1 MRCDIAF
8 LKPSWHFRRRAF
20 RRSLFPFDVTSHY
33 RRATAAAFG
42 WWIKHKGNE
51 QRKAKS
57 DERIGADSLLT
68 LAIMDRLMSSAVP
81 NPLVSTGFD
90 KYLLEVADA
99 VNTTLDLNTLLQR
112 VAEMLKRVMDYEVF
126 AILLLNERTQ
136 ELRVRFQVGHPPDV
150 AERIHIKVG
159 QGVTGKA
166 VELREPVLVN
176 DVRAEENFINSAPGV
191 RSELAVPLIAKNKV
205 IGVLDVEAGQ
215 PGAFTEEHVRLLTL
229 FGSRIAIG
237 IENARL
243 YTKVSRQARQLTL
256 LTEISRELTSILNVD
271 QLLKRVAD
279 LLTRIIDY
287 QMFSVLLLDPSENV
301 LTHRFSL
308 RFKESVQLKHQIP
321 LGRGLVGYA
330 AEHGQAVLAPDVT
343 KDKRYIEAN
352 PETRS
357 ELAIPLIYKDKVIGV
372 LDIEHTRRNYFND
385 DHVRTLTTLA
395 AQIAI
400 AIENATLYERIARQ
414 EKRLEQDL
422 ALARELQFRL
432 LPPKLPVFKNA
443 EVATRFAP
451 ARQIG
456 GDLYD
461 FLKYSGHGMV
471 AIAVGDVSG
480 KGAPAAIYA
489 ALVSG
494 ILRSH
499 AMEEPNAASMLE
511 GVNLSLAE
519 RPIDG
524 QYVSMIYAIWDDQQR
539 TLQISNSGLPRPIHC
554 RAGHCSLVNVVGL
567 PIGLFPHAEYDAVT
581 LQAEPGDAFIFFSDG
596 ILDATSSKGEMFG
609 RERLEKVADQNV
621 KLNAE
626 ALVDKLFSAVS
637 RHAEGVDPFDDQ
649 TIVVLKVKE
658 SSTK

>member
-1 MRCDIAF
+1 
-8 LKPSWHFRRRAF
+8 
-20 RRSLFPFDVTSHY
+20 
-33 RRATAAAFG
+33 
-42 WWIKHKGNE
+42 
-51 QRKAKS
+51 
-57 DERIGADSLLT
+57 
-68 LAIMDRLMSSAVP
+68 MSSTVP

-90 KYLLEVADA
+90 NYLLEVADA

-112 VAEMLKRVMDYEVF
+112 VAEMLKRVMDYEIF

-136 ELRVRFQVGHPPDV
+136 ELRIRFQVGHPPDV

-176 DVRAEENFINSAPGV
+176 DVRSEENFINSTPGV

-205 IGVLDVEAGQ
+205 IGVLDVEAAQ
-215 PGAFTEEHVRLLTL
+215 PGAFNEEHVRLLTL

-287 QMFSVLLLDPSENV
+287 QMFSVLLLDASEKV

-308 RFKESVQLKHQIP
+308 RFKESVQLKHEIP

-330 AEHGQAVLAPDVT
+330 AQHKQAVLAPDVS

-357 ELAIPLIYKDKVIGV
+357 ELALPLIYKDKVIGV
-372 LDIEHTRRNYFND
+372 LDIEHTRRNYFNE

-461 FLKYSGHGMV
+461 FLKYTGHSMS

-499 AMEEPNAASMLE
+499 AVEEPNAAGMLE
-511 GVNLSLAE
+511 AVNLSLAE

-524 QYVSMIYAIWDDQQR
+524 QYVSMIYAIWDDQER
-539 TLQISNSGLPRPIHC
+539 MLEISNSGLPRPIHC
-554 RAGHCSLVNVVGL
+554 RGGHCSLVNVVGL

-609 RERLEKVADQNV
+609 RERLEKVADQNL

-658 SSTK
+658 SPAK